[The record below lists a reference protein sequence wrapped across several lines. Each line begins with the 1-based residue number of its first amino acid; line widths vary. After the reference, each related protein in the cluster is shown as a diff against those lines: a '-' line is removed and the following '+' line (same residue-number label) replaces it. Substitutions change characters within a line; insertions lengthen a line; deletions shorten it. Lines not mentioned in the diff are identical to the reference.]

1 MDHGRRKVLRG
12 IAASPGVAVGRVR
25 LLDIGR
31 VYVPR
36 RYVARDQIDAEEGR
50 LREAIEG
57 SRGELEAVRSRLS
70 RNEQRLLLDAQLLMH
85 RDELLIDGAV
95 EILRERSLNA
105 EWALAQTIA
114 KLAEQMRGASEPYF
128 RDRAG
133 DIENVGER
141 ILRMLTGAG
150 TALPQ
155 VERDNVIVADDL
167 GPADA
172 AQVLRSSPCGIAI
185 DLGSA
190 SSHTA
195 ILARALEIPCVVG
208 ARGVS
213 QALADDEMII
223 IDGFRGEV
231 VLFPEPAECE
241 IAQERAER
249 FRAFTRSL
257 RAQGD
262 RTTATSDGRPI
273 QLDAN
278 VELPAEAALAI
289 QESASGIGL
298 YRTEFLFLDPQTPP
312 SELEQLKIY
321 MDVVQVMAPR
331 PVVFRTFDVGGDKL
345 HAHSSFGEQ
354 LNPALGLRGLRFGLA
369 NPALLKAQL
378 RALLATTM
386 HGDVR
391 VMFPLVTGLEELRE
405 ACDLLL
411 EAHREVLAEGCVCK
425 LPSVGVMI
433 ETPAAVMIAD
443 ALAKEVDFFSV
454 GTNDL
459 VQYTLAVDRGNP
471 RVAHMASVLHPA
483 VLRMLDRTAQAA
495 RNAGIE
501 LAMCGGMASDPI
513 ALPLVLGLG
522 FERLSVDLAYLPFVR
537 AVIGAIDL
545 ADARAAALEALS
557 CETTAQMKAL
567 IVGRFRGQL
576 GSLWSEQGI
585 EV

>member
-1 MDHGRRKVLRG
+1 MQSERRKVLRG

-31 VYVPR
+31 VYVSR
-36 RYVARDQIDAEEGR
+36 RYVARDQIEAEERR
-50 LREAIEG
+50 LRDAIES
-57 SRGELEAVRSRLS
+57 SRRELESVRSRLQG
-70 RNEQRLLLDAQLLMH
+70 NEQRLLLDAQLLMH

-95 EILRERSLNA
+95 ETLRERSLNA

-114 KLAEQMRGASEPYF
+114 KLAEQMRAASEPYF

-141 ILRMLTGAG
+141 ILRTLTGAVSE
-150 TALPQ
+150 LPQ
-155 VERDNVIVADDL
+155 VERDSVIVADDL

-172 AQVLRSSPCGIAI
+172 AQVLRSNPCGIVI

-208 ARGVS
+208 VRGVS

-231 VLFPEPAECE
+231 VLFPEPEEC
-241 IAQERAER
+241 AVARERAER

-257 RAQGD
+257 RAHGD
-262 RTTATSDGRPI
+262 RVTATRDGRAI
-273 QLDAN
+273 ALDAN

-298 YRTEFLFLDPQTPP
+298 YRTEFLFLDPQSPP

-321 MDVVQVMAPR
+321 ADVVQVMAPR
-331 PVVFRTFDVGGDKL
+331 PVVFRTFDIGGDKL
-345 HAHSSFGEQ
+345 HAHAQSGEQ

-369 NPALLKAQL
+369 NPLLLKSQL
-378 RALLATTM
+378 RALLATAV

-391 VMFPLVTGLEELRE
+391 VMFPLVTGIEELRL
-405 ACDLLL
+405 AKALLL
-411 EAHREVLAEGCVCK
+411 EAHSELIAEGRPSK
-425 LPSVGVMI
+425 LPRVGVMI
-433 ETPAAVMIAD
+433 ETPAAVMTAD
-443 ALAKEVDFFSV
+443 VLAKEVDFFSV

-459 VQYTLAVDRGNP
+459 VQYTLVVDRGNP

-483 VLRMLDRTAQAA
+483 VLRMLDRTAFAA
-495 RNAGIE
+495 RHAGIE
-501 LAMCGGMASDPI
+501 LSMCGGMASDPI

-537 AVIGAIDL
+537 ALIGAIDL
-545 ADARAAALEALS
+545 ADARAVAIEALS
-557 CETTAQMKAL
+557 CDATTEVAAL
-567 IVGRFRGQL
+567 VVARFRAQL
-576 GSLWSEQGI
+576 GELWSEQGI
-585 EV
+585 DV